1 MILKFNNK
9 KQFYNKLTVKQ
20 IINSFINNKQFNNI
34 KIISNKNRKMHKVV
48 LQKSNSLIQLKMF
61 IIIKIV

>member
-34 KIISNKNRKMHKVV
+34 KIISNKNRKNHKVF